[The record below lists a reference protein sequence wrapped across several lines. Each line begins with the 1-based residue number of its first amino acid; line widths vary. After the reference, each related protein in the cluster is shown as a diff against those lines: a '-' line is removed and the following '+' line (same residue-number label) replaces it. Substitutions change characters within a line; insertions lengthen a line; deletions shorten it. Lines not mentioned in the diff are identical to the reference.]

1 MKGSGPAHTA
11 PNGAVSSGRPVRPQ
25 FRVARR
31 ASPATAARRPVIQA
45 GATSATVRALTA
57 ALAPHLSTADP
68 ELHGLA
74 ATLLSAQ
81 HAYALSASAAVGAG
95 PDEVRRRYAE
105 AAREYCVALD
115 RRGFAPPP
123 GLPEAVGW
131 LSGEGSPAPALAQEP
146 PEMLRQA

>member
-1 MKGSGPAHTA
+1 MKGSGPAHTT
-11 PNGAVSSGRPVRPQ
+11 PNGAASSRPVRPK

-31 ASPATAARRPVIQA
+31 DSPVTDAPRPIIQA

-81 HAYALSASAAVGAG
+81 HDYALSASAAAGAG
-95 PDEVRRRYAE
+95 PDEVRRRYAD
-105 AAREYCVALD
+105 AARDYCMALD

-123 GLPEAVGW
+123 GLPEAVRW
-131 LSGEGSPAPALAQEP
+131 LSGEGSPAQPLAQEP